1 MSAAPTPYQSPPA
14 PDELPVMTNDERTVA
29 CDAWAQ
35 LMIGNSSP
43 FEAAS
48 ATVRLHIFEAS
59 RLSLQNG
66 DEPGTG
72 NPFD

>member
-1 MSAAPTPYQSPPA
+1 
-14 PDELPVMTNDERTVA
+14 MTNDERTVA